1 MSDPKLIIITGAAGF
16 IGSCLVAYLNEKN
29 YHNLVLVDDFSR
41 KDKAGNLLNKS
52 YEAKVHRDQLFDWME
67 NHFSQVEMI
76 IHLGAKTDT
85 TIQENTIFKKL
96 NTEYT
101 KQLFDFCV
109 EKNIRLIYAS
119 SAATYG
125 NGEFGYKDEENI
137 ISKLQPLNPYAV
149 SKNDIDKYIF
159 RQEEKPEQLVG
170 LKFFNVYGPNESHK
184 GRMASVIYHA
194 YGEILK
200 RGYVTLFKSHN
211 AEYADGEQMRDFI
224 YVKDVVKVIHFM
236 MEHPKVSGLYNLG
249 TGKARTFKDLVN
261 ALFVSIQHKATIQY
275 IDTPENIRNNYQY
288 FTQAEME
295 KLHAAG
301 YNEAFYT
308 LEEGVE
314 DYAKNYLEKSI
325 LW

>member
-1 MSDPKLIIITGAAGF
+1 MSDKKLIIITGAAGF
-16 IGSCLVAYLNEKN
+16 IGSCLVAYLNENN
-29 YHNLVLVDDFSR
+29 YQNLVLVDDFSR
-41 KDKAGNLLNKS
+41 KEKAVNLLDKK
-52 YEAKVHRDQLFDWME
+52 YQAKVHREQFFDWLE
-67 NHFSQVEMI
+67 NHFSEVEMI
-76 IHLGAKTDT
+76 LHLGAKTDT
-85 TIQENTIFKKL
+85 TIQESAIFKKL

-109 EKNIRLIYAS
+109 EKDIRLIYAS

-125 NGEFGYKDEENI
+125 NGEYGYKDDENI

-149 SKNDIDKYIF
+149 SKNEIDKYIF
-159 RQEEKPEQLVG
+159 RQEDKPSQIVG

-184 GRMASVIYHA
+184 GRMASVIFHA

-211 AEYADGEQMRDFI
+211 PTYADGEQMRDFI

-236 MEHPKVSGLYNLG
+236 MQHPEVSGLFNLG
-249 TGKARTFKDLVN
+249 TGNARTFKDLVN
-261 ALFVSIQHKATIQY
+261 ALFDSIQHKATIKY

-295 KLHAAG
+295 KLNSVG
-301 YNEAFYT
+301 YKEAFYT
-308 LEEGVE
+308 LEEGVK
-314 DYAKNYLEKSI
+314 DYATNYLEKSI